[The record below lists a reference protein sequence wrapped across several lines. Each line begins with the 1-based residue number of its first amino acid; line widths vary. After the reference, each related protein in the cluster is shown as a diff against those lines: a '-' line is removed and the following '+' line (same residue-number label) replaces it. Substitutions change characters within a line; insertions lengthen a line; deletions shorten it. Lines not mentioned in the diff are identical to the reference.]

1 MMNLFRSKAIKW
13 VKQHDSM
20 QCGVACLSM
29 ICRHYGKEYSL
40 EYLDGFCHAN
50 VSGVS
55 MLGIADG
62 AACVGLQT
70 MTAAAAT
77 HELGDIKLPC
87 ILHWNQE
94 HFVVLY
100 EISKN
105 GKWYKVADPGKGLI
119 TYTKKEFESHWLSS
133 MTDGEPSG
141 IVMQLIPTEKFYK
154 HDYEKKEEKR
164 SFRFLFGYLKQYR
177 RYFTV

>member
-105 GKWYKVADPGKGLI
+105 GKRYKVADPGKGLI
-119 TYTKKEFESHWLSS
+119 TYTKKS
-133 MTDGEPSG
+133 
-141 IVMQLIPTEKFYK
+141 
-154 HDYEKKEEKR
+154 
-164 SFRFLFGYLKQYR
+164 LK
-177 RYFTV
+177 VIG

>member
-13 VKQHDSM
+13 VKQRDSM

-29 ICRHYGKEYSL
+29 ICKHYVKDYSL

-55 MLGIADG
+55 MLGISEG

-77 HELGDIKLPC
+77 HELSDI
-87 ILHWNQE
+87 
-94 HFVVLY
+94 
-100 EISKN
+100 
-105 GKWYKVADPGKGLI
+105 
-119 TYTKKEFESHWLSS
+119 
-133 MTDGEPSG
+133 
-141 IVMQLIPTEKFYK
+141 
-154 HDYEKKEEKR
+154 
-164 SFRFLFGYLKQYR
+164 LK
-177 RYFTV
+177 